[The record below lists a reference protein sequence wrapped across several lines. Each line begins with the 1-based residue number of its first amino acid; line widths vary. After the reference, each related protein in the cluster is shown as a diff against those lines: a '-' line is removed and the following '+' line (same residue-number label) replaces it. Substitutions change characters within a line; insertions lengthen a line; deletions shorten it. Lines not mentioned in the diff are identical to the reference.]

1 MHEYVCNEANQKYY
15 GGWLGNLRRYT
26 QNWLKRQMLKQV
38 HELDDYLIKD
48 LGMNRQEIADVLQLS
63 LDFDPI
69 LELHRRSRAKVK
81 KGWRQSGLANPSC
94 ARAGASAALG
104 QLKP

>member
-1 MHEYVCNEANQKYY
+1 MHGYVCNVANQKYY

-48 LGMNRQEIADVLQLS
+48 LGMNRQEIADVLQLP
-63 LDFDPI
+63 LIFDPI
-69 LELHRRSRAKVK
+69 LELHRRSRAKAK
-81 KGWRQSGLANPSC
+81 RI
-94 ARAGASAALG
+94 GASPTSPTRHAQG
-104 QLKP
+104 QAHQQFISLQSS

>member
-1 MHEYVCNEANQKYY
+1 MHEYVRNEADQKFY
-15 GGWLGNLRRYT
+15 GGWLGNLRRYI

-48 LGMNRQEIADVLQLS
+48 LGMNRQEIADVLQLP
-63 LDFDPI
+63 LIFDPI

-81 KGWRQSGLANPSC
+81 RVGVSPTLPTRHVQELAHQPLWAN
-94 ARAGASAALG
+94 
-104 QLKP
+104 